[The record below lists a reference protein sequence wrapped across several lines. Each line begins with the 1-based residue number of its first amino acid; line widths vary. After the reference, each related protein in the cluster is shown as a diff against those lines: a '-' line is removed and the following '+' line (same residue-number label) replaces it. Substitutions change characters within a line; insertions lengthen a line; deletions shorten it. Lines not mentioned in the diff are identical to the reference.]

1 MTSIEKG
8 IIVMVSLL
16 LGGIQ
21 TAKAQLYFEDFEG
34 AAPGVSLNT
43 MDQGSAGSGGDNYW
57 IINDDYGQGPTIVM
71 GQTVDDTPNQ
81 PGGINSAPQSN
92 YLHITSN
99 IGTAYSPPLQS
110 AHVDP
115 SSTNGESYFTEIA
128 TGVSSLAN
136 PGVELHFWFLNSA
149 TDAEAQVWA
158 KDGPGGTWTQLNA
171 GDFTTALSNTTNNW
185 DSTTYK
191 GNQLQNMAD
200 IYLGFRYVYDNG
212 NAPPYYPSF
221 SVDDITVALPD
232 VVEAEVIAPAPLPTY
247 FCPGDQ
253 VTFEAL
259 TNAAIG
265 NYQWNFN
272 GGSAGVQTV
281 NGPSTVNF
289 TAGNPGSY
297 TFELQVTDG
306 INQDVF
312 QWPVT
317 IIPCDP
323 PDIAITANPRTLC
336 AGQGTNFQ
344 DMTIPGSAPIQSIE
358 WTFPGGNPGTST
370 GPNPIVTYNAVGTYD
385 VTLQVTDS
393 LGTYDSTFVNYIEVE
408 ACPPP
413 IADFDVVGD
422 NREICPGTCLGFQ
435 DLSANMTGAGLLWE
449 WEFEGADST
458 ISNQQNPQN
467 ICYPNPGL
475 FRVTLR
481 VTNSVGSDSKSVAG
495 YIRVDS
501 CMAPEVDF
509 SVQRDSI
516 CMGTCIQFV
525 NRTRNL
531 NPDSTYWTFPG
542 ADAPYTTSR
551 ETEPIVCYSDT
562 GRYDV
567 TLEVINDFGTDAEIK
582 TGFIYV
588 MDYPRV
594 EIVNPET
601 GEGFEDNKREILID
615 RSARLRALGDG
626 GSRSTFGWTPAEDI
640 NCTNCQ
646 TVTVTPKENRFY
658 YVTHTNKNGCSSTD
672 SVRVLVRK
680 EYYAGVPE
688 AFSPNGDGMNDE
700 LFVRGNGITDLQFF
714 VYNRHGEKIFESFS
728 QDNGWDGTY
737 KGRRLDP
744 GVFVYFARITYLSGY
759 QEVIKGEVNLI
770 R

>member
-1 MTSIEKG
+1 MISIEKR
-8 IIVMVSLL
+8 IIVLACLL
-16 LGGIQ
+16 TGMLSPVQ
-21 TAKAQLYFEDFEG
+21 AQLYYEDFEG
-34 AAPGVSLNT
+34 GAPGVSLNT
-43 MDQGSAGSGGDNYW
+43 MDQGAVGSGGNNYW
-57 IINDDYGQGPTIVM
+57 VINDDYGQGPTIVM
-71 GQTVDDTPNQ
+71 GNTINDIPNQ

-99 IGTAYSPPLQS
+99 AGNSYNPPFQS
-110 AHVDP
+110 AHVDG
-115 SSTNGESYFTEIA
+115 STTNGESYFTEIA

-136 PGVELHFWFLNSA
+136 PGVELNFWFLNSA
-149 TDAEAQVWA
+149 TDAEAQVWV
-158 KDGPGGTWTQLNA
+158 KDGPGGTWQQLNP
-171 GDFTTALSNTTNNW
+171 GDFTTSLSNTTNNW
-185 DSTTYK
+185 DSTTYN
-191 GNQLQNMAD
+191 GNQMTNMAD
-200 IYLGFRYVYDNG
+200 IYLGFRYVFDNT
-212 NAPPYYPSF
+212 NATPYYPSF
-221 SVDDITVALPD
+221 SVDDIRIALPD
-232 VVEAEVIAPAPLPTY
+232 VVEAEVIAPDPLPTF

-272 GGSAGVQTV
+272 GGAAGVQTV

-289 TAGNPGSY
+289 TAGNPGTY

-317 IIPCDP
+317 VIPCDP
-323 PDIAITANPRTLC
+323 PSLAITANPRTLC
-336 AGQGTNFQ
+336 AGQATTFE
-344 DMTIPGSAPIQSIE
+344 DMTIPGSAPVQSIE

-370 GPNPIVTYNAVGTYD
+370 SANPIVTYSAVGQYN

-393 LGTYDSTFVNYIEVE
+393 LGTYDTTFINYIEVE

-413 IADFDVVGD
+413 TADFDVVGD
-422 NREICPGTCLGFQ
+422 NREICPGTCVSFQ
-435 DLSANMTGAGLLWE
+435 DLSDNMTGAGLLWE

-495 YIRVDS
+495 FMRVDS
-501 CMAPEVDF
+501 CMPPQVDF
-509 SVQRDSI
+509 TVERDSI
-516 CMGTCIQFV
+516 CKGTCLQFT

-531 NPDSTYWTFPG
+531 NPDSTFWTFPG

-551 ETEPIVCYSDT
+551 DPEPIVCYSDT
-562 GRYDV
+562 GRFDV

-582 TGFIYV
+582 QGFIYV

-594 EIVNPET
+594 EIVDPNT
-601 GEGFEDNKREILID
+601 GEGFDENKREILID

-626 GSRSTFGWTPAEDI
+626 GARSTFKWTPDVDI

-646 TVTVTPKENRFY
+646 TVSVSPKENQFY
-658 YVTHTNKNGCSSTD
+658 YVTHTNKNGCSGTD

-688 AFSPNGDGMNDE
+688 AFSPNGDGVNDV

-714 VYNRHGEKIFESFS
+714 VYNRHGQKIFESFS
-728 QDNGWDGTY
+728 QDNGWDGTF

-744 GVFVYFARITYLSGY
+744 GLFVYFARITYLSGY